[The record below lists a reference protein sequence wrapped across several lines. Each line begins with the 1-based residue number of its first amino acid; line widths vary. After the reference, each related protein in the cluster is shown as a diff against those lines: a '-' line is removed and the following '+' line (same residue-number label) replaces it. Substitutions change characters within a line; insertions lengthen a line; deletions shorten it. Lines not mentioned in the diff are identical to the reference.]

1 VDVHETITI
10 KEAPAD
16 LFAGLATDP
25 TNTTAPQDVC
35 RPPGYQFTGIWAYST
50 ETNGAHTPGDA
61 LNVEVFASVQVRM
74 LKCMMLN
81 FFICV
86 RELQLLVHIS

>member
-1 VDVHETITI
+1 MLVPATAIHERQQQSYTETDHIVDVYETITI

-50 ETNGAHTPGDA
+50 ETNGAHTPGKG
-61 LNVEVFASVQVRM
+61 LIL
-74 LKCMMLN
+74 LKC
-81 FFICV
+81 F
-86 RELQLLVHIS
+86 LLKCAC